1 MGDIDL
7 RRLREPFEPSEIEWR
22 VGATNKD
29 KLKGIALP
37 YITNRAVQNRLDEV
51 CGAGN
56 VPRGMGLVS
65 GGYDSKKRG
74 SRESGNSGGS
84 NGGKLRDIYA
94 LMFKVHHLLPD
105 EVGRQTPRVLF
116 EICTTSAVSIFRRA
130 KAITPC

>member
-1 MGDIDL
+1 
-7 RRLREPFEPSEIEWR
+7 
-22 VGATNKD
+22 
-29 KLKGIALP
+29 
-37 YITNRAVQNRLDEV
+37 
-51 CGAGN
+51 
-56 VPRGMGLVS
+56 MGLVS

-116 EICTTSAVSIFRRA
+116 EMLDTLNGETEAMPQTNYDSPYIRAVLG
-130 KAITPC
+130 